1 MDGISMRDSE
11 GRHVAPDGAPP
22 SRAPSW
28 NQKRRFALWIP
39 LLSPFVA
46 SQIKP
51 EVLNV
56 AADVAYKAKRD
67 YIARLDPYSQ
77 YALHKTTQH
86 HKGSVPCWVSTV
98 TACGKG
104 QVRWQLVGAF
114 ATKHAPLR

>member
-1 MDGISMRDSE
+1 MLARIPKRSE
-11 GRHVAPDGAPP
+11 AP
-22 SRAPSW
+22 RW
-28 NQKRRFALWIP
+28 NQKRRSALWIP

-56 AADVAYKAKRD
+56 AADVADKAKRD
-67 YIARLDPYSQ
+67 FIPALDTYSQ
-77 YALHKTTQH
+77 CVLHRTTQH
-86 HKGSVPCWVSTV
+86 HERTVPCWVSTV

-104 QVRWQLVGAF
+104 QVRGQLVRAF